1 MRQSLVKQVMG
12 PALWAGLWAFALL
25 IGTVTT
31 ESTANRGT
39 PKHNP
44 IQLRHKRDW
53 LWKFLFLEEEKSN
66 PPHYV
71 GKLTSTMASDQTKFV
86 IKGDGANSIFRVSR
100 QGDVYAIKK
109 LDREVKN
116 TYYLTAHLLDI
127 ATNKSVEAAEPFNV
141 KIIDL
146 NDNNPVFPPSYN
158 GSILERS
165 ATGTHVLTVTATD
178 ADDPTTAN
186 GQVEYKLLNGNDV
199 FEIDKHGKIATKID
213 FLDREKQS
221 TYVVV
226 VHAKDMPGMKTG
238 GSATTTVT
246 ITVSDINDNMAT
258 FRKKVY
264 RFDVKED
271 EKENFKI
278 GTMETEDKD
287 EDENKDPVFSIV
299 ADSTTEPKFTDVFKI
314 ERNPWKDGVLTL
326 KQELDFESRKAY
338 TFHVHM
344 REDNLQRPPDDH
356 GANVN
361 TKAKVIIHVLDI
373 DEPPVFSKKA
383 YIFSLRED
391 AKVSTKIG
399 GVLARD
405 PDAAH
410 HSIRYSIDDPKCPV
424 KIDPKTGDMYTA
436 RKLDR
441 ELIPLHTFYVTAE
454 ESTPKA
460 LKSYVNVSLV
470 VLDFNDNA
478 PELTNTQD
486 LFACESDG
494 PGTVIGT
501 IGASDKDAHQQRFGF
516 SLAKPSPNFSLIS
529 HGGSTA
535 NITVTQGG
543 FDLDDR
549 REYLM
554 EIVLKDGGSPA
565 LSSVTAVTVRVC
577 SCGRDR
583 EDYYCRPA
591 YAQTGVSASALVAIL
606 LCILTILVIM
616 ILIVLRKRYQKD
628 ALVTLGKSSR
638 EIHEQLV
645 AYDEEGGGEMDTNG
659 YNVAILASARYDGNM
674 QQGPALYA
682 AVKRPLADRGHVA
695 AMIEAKKDAADHDR
709 DGGPYDTLH
718 MYGYEGPGSFASSL
732 SSLETSSSCDCS
744 SLDYDCLRDWGPR
757 FQTLAELYRPDSS
770 EN

>member
-1 MRQSLVKQVMG
+1 MRRSVVKQVMG
-12 PALWAGLWAFALL
+12 PAMWTGLWAFALF

-31 ESTANRGT
+31 ESTVNRGT

-44 IQLRHKRDW
+44 IQQRHKRDW

-71 GKLTSTMASDQTKFV
+71 GKLKSTMASNQTKFV
-86 IKGDGANSIFRVSR
+86 IKGDGANSIFHVSR
-100 QGDVYAIKK
+100 QGDIYAIKK
-109 LDREVKN
+109 LDREVKS

-127 ATNKSVEAAEPFNV
+127 ATNKSVEAAEPFNI

-158 GSILERS
+158 GSVLERS
-165 ATGTHVLTVTATD
+165 AAGTHVLTVTATD

-199 FEIDKHGKIATKID
+199 FEIDESGKITTKID
-213 FLDREKQS
+213 FLDRETES
-221 TYVVV
+221 AYIVV

-246 ITVSDINDNMAT
+246 ITVGDINDNMAT
-258 FRKKVY
+258 FKKKIY
-264 RFDVKED
+264 KFDVKED

-278 GTMETEDKD
+278 GTVETEDKD
-287 EDENKDPVFSIV
+287 EQQNKDPVFTIV
-299 ADSTTEPKFTDVFKI
+299 ADSTTEPRFTNVFKI
-314 ERNPWKDGVLTL
+314 ERNPRKDGVLTL
-326 KQELDFESRKAY
+326 KQKLDFESRKAY
-338 TFHVHM
+338 TFDVYV
-344 REDNLQRPPDDH
+344 REDNLQKPPDDQ
-356 GANVN
+356 GAYAN
-361 TKAKVIIHVLDI
+361 TKAKVIINVLDV
-373 DEPPVFSKKA
+373 DEPPVFSKDA
-383 YIFSLRED
+383 YTFTLRED

-405 PDAAH
+405 PDAAQNN
-410 HSIRYSIDDPKCPV
+410 IRYSIDDPKCPV
-424 KIDPKTGDMYTA
+424 KIDPKTGTMYTD

-441 ELIPLHTFYVTAE
+441 ELIPLYIFYVTAE
-454 ESTPKA
+454 EATPKA

-478 PELTNTQD
+478 PELTNFQD
-486 LFACESDG
+486 LFACENDG

-501 IGASDKDAHQQRFGF
+501 IGASDKDDHPQRFSF

-529 HGGSTA
+529 DGSSTA
-535 NITVTQGG
+535 NITVTHGG
-543 FDLDDR
+543 FGLDDR

-554 EIVLKDGGSPA
+554 EIVLKDSGSPA
-565 LSSVTAVTVRVC
+565 LSSTTTATIRVC

-583 EDYYCRPA
+583 KDYYCKPA
-591 YAQTGVSASALVAIL
+591 YAQAGVSTSALIAIL

-616 ILIVLRKRYQKD
+616 ILIVLRKWYQKD
-628 ALVTLGKSSR
+628 TLDTLGKSSR

-659 YNVAILASARYDGNM
+659 YDVAILTSARNEGRLHLV
-674 QQGPALYA
+674 PALYA

-709 DGGPYDTLH
+709 DSSPYDTLH
-718 MYGYEGPGSFASSL
+718 IYGYEGAGSFTSSL
-732 SSLETSSSCDCS
+732 SSLEMSSFSDS
-744 SLDYDCLRDWGPR
+744 SLDYDFLSDWGPC
-757 FQTLAELYRPDSS
+757 FQTLAELYRPDIS
-770 EN
+770 EK